1 MKSNETLDR
10 NSKRMQRAVDISE
23 RIFVMLLAIP
33 FLAAF
38 VKILPTHPTAILVCV
53 SEMLGVIFIVIRKSA
68 PLRIGSVA
76 VLAAFCGTALPLLV
90 RPGGAQLAPVIVTSG
105 LMLFGLA
112 LSIASKLYLNRSFG
126 LIAANRGVK
135 TSGPYRFVRH
145 PMYLGYMITQLGFLL
160 SSFTVLTLGIYLVAW
175 SFQIVRV
182 REEESV
188 LCADPEYRDFSTRV
202 PTRLIPGVY

>member
-1 MKSNETLDR
+1 
-10 NSKRMQRAVDISE
+10 MQRIVDIGE
-23 RIFVMLLAIP
+23 RIFVVLFAIP
-33 FLAAF
+33 FVVAF
-38 VKILPTHPTAILVCV
+38 IRILPTHPNSILVCI
-53 SEMLGVIFIVIRKSA
+53 SEMLGVVFIVIRRSA

-76 VLAAFCGTALPLLV
+76 VLTAFLGTAFPLLV
-90 RPGGAQLAPVIVTSG
+90 RPGGVQLVPTLVSSI
-105 LMLFGLA
+105 LMFSGLA

-145 PMYLGYMITQLGFLL
+145 PMYLGYIVNEFGFLL
-160 SSFTVLTLGIYLVAW
+160 SSFSFMTLGIYVAAW
-175 SFQIVRV
+175 TIQIIRV

-188 LCADPEYRDFSTRV
+188 LRTDPEYRDFSARV